1 MSKDLRRAAA
11 RWPEM
16 SAVLFG
22 TVLLPV
28 LLSFGLTPQP
38 SLRLLLWSLLVAASA
53 VLTFAFAEAD
63 AAPSVRSSESER
75 RKRRYRALLRF
86 TLWTSAANVLPLVL
100 LIGVALVYSVSLR
113 LHANAPG
120 LVKATSA
127 LLFLSLFYWTG
138 RAVWRRMRRAARDY
152 RSNART
158 SIEPPA
164 EQLKPRIQ
172 FPLER
177 RRNTPTPGPENGTGL
192 AVQTT
197 REGTQTM
204 DFDLD
209 WIQGFADAQALLG
222 RLLIEVIDNE
232 FAWHKLY
239 RAKTF
244 VARELVKLGET
255 YFAEERES
263 AEASEAA

>member
-38 SLRLLLWSLLVAASA
+38 SPRLLLWSLLVAAS
-53 VLTFAFAEAD
+53 VILTFALAEAD
-63 AAPSVRSSESER
+63 AAPSVSSSESER

-113 LHANAPG
+113 LHVNAPG
-120 LVKATSA
+120 LAKATSA

-138 RAVWRRMRRAARDY
+138 RAVWRRMSRAARDY
-152 RSNART
+152 RSNAQT
-158 SIEPPA
+158 SIEPSV
-164 EQLKPRIQ
+164 EQLKPRIR

-197 REGTQTM
+197 
-204 DFDLD
+204 
-209 WIQGFADAQALLG
+209 LG
-222 RLLIEVIDNE
+222 RNANHGFGLDSRIRR
-232 FAWHKLY
+232 
-239 RAKTF
+239 RA
-244 VARELVKLGET
+244 
-255 YFAEERES
+255 S
-263 AEASEAA
+263 AAKATPHRGGR